1 MVHGAICKGTR
12 MRIPLRPMI
21 GFGAGAASMALV
33 LLAGL
38 TATHAEPEQQAKA
51 KCPDSAQ
58 ESPVS
63 PPAVGALRPV

>member
-1 MVHGAICKGTR
+1 
-12 MRIPLRPMI
+12 MRIPLRPVI
-21 GFGAGAASMALV
+21 GFAAGATSMALV

-38 TATHAEPEQQAKA
+38 TATRAEPEQQAKA

-63 PPAVGALRPV
+63 PSETEARRPA